1 MPTAMY
7 PKACF
12 CVRITRGEGF
22 FSKECFLGT
31 SLVVQ
36 WLGLCDPNAGAMG
49 SIPGQGTEIPHAT
62 QHSQCNDNSNNNKHF
77 LYPNCGPTDPERG
90 DEALCM
96 HQRHTH
102 TNTLIELNNWFF
114 FFSLQE
120 MLFIILCIQPYSYEH
135 FFFNILAAQNTL
147 YSVPH
152 LAFGT

>member
-1 MPTAMY
+1 MY

-22 FSKECFLGT
+22 FSKKCFLGT

-36 WLGLCDPNAGAMG
+36 WLGLCGPNAGAMG
-49 SIPGQGTEIPHAT
+49 SILVRELKSHMPHSTANVIVIIISIFFTLTVDLQT
-62 QHSQCNDNSNNNKHF
+62 QNV
-77 LYPNCGPTDPERG
+77 EMR
-90 DEALCM
+90 LCVCIKG
-96 HQRHTH
+96 TH
-102 TNTLIELNNWFF
+102 TQTHWLSWIIGSFF
-114 FFSLQE
+114 FFTPRNTV
-120 MLFIILCIQPYSYEH
+120 FIILHIQPYCYEH